1 MRSKRHTKSKLR
13 INIAIVETTSIFF
26 LLIGNSDSISGL
38 RC

>member
-1 MRSKRHTKSKLR
+1 MRSKRHIKRKLR
-13 INIAIVETTSIFF
+13 TNIAIGEATSIFF

>member
-1 MRSKRHTKSKLR
+1 MRSNRRMQRNLRLDITEGEVTSK
-13 INIAIVETTSIFF
+13 FF